1 MFHLL
6 GGGLADLIENKVKL
20 WFLVL
25 VVWLLVLVVA
35 LKKRAQARARREAE
49 LDELAFKRRVEV
61 HGDDGLATLSCS
73 GFLIDFTNE

>member
-6 GGGLADLIENKVKL
+6 GDRLADLIENKVKL
-20 WFLVL
+20 WFLL
-25 VVWLLVLVVA
+25 LDWFLVLVVA

-61 HGDDGLATLSCS
+61 HGDDGRASLSCS
-73 GFLIDFTNE
+73 GFLIDFTHE

>member
-6 GGGLADLIENKVKL
+6 GGGHADLIENKVKL

-25 VVWLLVLVVA
+25 VDWFLVLVVA
-35 LKKRAQARARREAE
+35 LKKLAQAAACPEAE
-49 LDELAFKRRVEV
+49 LDQVAVISLVEV
-61 HGDDGLATLSCS
+61 HGDDGRASLSCS